1 MENNIKIELNSHI
14 VQDLQTFSEIL
25 GKTPSEI
32 INTALKDYF
41 EKEQE
46 KLDAETLDMDQGMSK
61 MDFNEF
67 WDGVDI

>member
-1 MENNIKIELNSHI
+1 MENNIKIELNSNI
-14 VQDLQTFSEIL
+14 VEDLKVFSKMLE
-25 GKTPSEI
+25 KTPSKI
-32 INTALKDYF
+32 INEALEQYF

-46 KLDAETLDMDQGMSK
+46 KLQAESLDMDNGMSK